1 MCNQSG
7 LQFGKSHL
15 SQSEVKDKIVIEV
28 GSRDVNG
35 SIREDIESLN
45 PLSYIGVDM
54 LEGKGVDEIC
64 DVNNLVTKYGNDKFD
79 LVISTEL
86 MEHVRE
92 WHKAISNL
100 KNILK
105 PDGILLLT
113 TRSKGFGYHGFPFD
127 FWRYEIDDMKII
139 FSDFIIEAY
148 ENDTSAPGV
157 FIKARKPTNFSEKD
171 LNKNLSFHYKTRGF
185 HYKKSFR
192 CFE

>member
-127 FWRYEIDDMKII
+127 FWRYEIDDM
-139 FSDFIIEAY
+139 
-148 ENDTSAPGV
+148 
-157 FIKARKPTNFSEKD
+157 
-171 LNKNLSFHYKTRGF
+171 
-185 HYKKSFR
+185 
-192 CFE
+192 